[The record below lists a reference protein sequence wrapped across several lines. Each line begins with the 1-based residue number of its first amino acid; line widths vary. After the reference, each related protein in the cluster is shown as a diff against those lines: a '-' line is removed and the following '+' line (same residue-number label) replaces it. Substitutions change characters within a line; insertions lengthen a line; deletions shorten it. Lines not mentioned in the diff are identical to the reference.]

1 MPTDVTTEETH
12 DTTTDVMTTKAT
24 PIKKTTKLTEF
35 TTTRKHMP
43 TTSGKIYTETTETVD
58 DTTKMVYVKTSMG
71 SQVTMTTGMK
81 DEKATQSVTETTK
94 SEYGYLR
101 ETTNVIVETFR
112 KSCLPCR
119 CDLLI
124 CRNRVEQLIRH
135 VVKYEELVKNVVRNY
150 ILALAIV
157 FKYLSYL

>member
-101 ETTNVIVETFR
+101 ETINVIVETFR
-112 KSCLPCR
+112 KSCLPCNVIR
-119 CDLLI
+119 SFAGT
-124 CRNRVEQLIRH
+124 VEQLIRH